1 MTKREI
7 AVLGGAHIDRRGR
20 ISDTTVPGASN
31 PGTWFEEAGG
41 GGFNAARNLARLGHR
56 VRMISPRGGDSA
68 GETVAAAAAAAGVI
82 DCPFTFLDRKTPSY
96 TAILEKD
103 GNLVIAL
110 ADMDLYALFSPRRLQ
125 QRATRE
131 LLAASDLVLADA
143 NLPQETLTALVEATA
158 GTNRILAGIAV
169 SPAKVV
175 RYSQCL
181 AGLDF
186 LFMNEA
192 EARALTGAE
201 AAAAEEWPSLLRSA
215 GLSGGVVT
223 RGGKAAVAFDR
234 ETACLAVPP
243 ALPALADV
251 TGAGDALAS
260 GFLAALLDGIGLAG
274 CLRHGIAAAI
284 LTLHSPFAAAVEMSP
299 GNLAR
304 VLTLVPEPQMLS

>member
-7 AVLGGAHIDRRGR
+7 IVVGGAHLDRRGR
-20 ISDTTVPGASN
+20 IGGMTVPGASN

-41 GGFNAARNLARLGHR
+41 GGFNAARSLARLGHR
-56 VRMISPRGGDSA
+56 VRMISPRGGDAA
-68 GETVAAAAAAAGVI
+68 GEMVAAAAAAAGVI
-82 DCPFTFLDRKTPSY
+82 DCPFTFLDRNTPSY
-96 TAILEKD
+96 TAILEND

-110 ADMDLYALFSPRRLQ
+110 ADMDLYTLFSPRRLQ
-125 QRATRE
+125 QRAMRE
-131 LLAASDLVLADA
+131 RLAASDLVLMDA
-143 NLPQETLTALVEATA
+143 NLPQETLAALVDASA
-158 GTNRILAGIAV
+158 GSNRILAGIAV

-175 RYSQCL
+175 RYRQSL

-201 AAAAEEWPSLLRSA
+201 AVAAEEWPSLLRSA

-234 ETACLAVPP
+234 NSSCLAVPP

-260 GFLAALLDGIGLAG
+260 GFLAARLDRTGLAG
-274 CLRHGIAAAI
+274 CLRHGIAAAVI
-284 LTLHSPFAAAVEMSP
+284 TLHSPFAVAVEMSAD
-299 GNLAR
+299 NLAQ
-304 VLTLVPEPQMLS
+304 VLALVPEPQMLS